1 MVVKKSDYEA
11 LLAEYSNS
19 RAAIALLKQYRL
31 YLEMVPS
38 FRRPEDSLVTI
49 PLPIIRLREEG
60 YESGKTVP
68 LPCDLGIFM
77 CDPEWKV
84 KTGVEI
90 FIFIY
95 RPQEDFSDILTR
107 WRETQVLLDREYE
120 WVMPQVHKHIY
131 SQEAEEI
138 YPLFVLFSE
147 TPERVKRGLMGA
159 NLPFVIQSTYDS
171 LEVEVEQSN
180 IEIKTILSQID
191 DGVDDS

>member
-19 RAAIALLKQYRL
+19 RAAVALLKQYRK
-31 YLEMVPS
+31 YLEMIPS
-38 FRRPEDSLVTI
+38 MRRSEDSLISI
-49 PLPIIRLREEG
+49 PLPVIRLREVG
-60 YESGKTVP
+60 YEAGKTVP

-95 RPQEDFSDILTR
+95 RPQEDFSDLLSR
-107 WRETQVLLDREYE
+107 WRQTQILLDREYE
-120 WVMPQVHKHIY
+120 WVMPLDYKHIY
-131 SQEAEEI
+131 SQDADEI

-147 TPERVKRGLMGA
+147 TPERIKRGLIGA
-159 NLPFVIQSTYDS
+159 GLPFVVQPTFDS
-171 LEVEVEQSN
+171 IDVEVEDSG
-180 IEIKTILSQID
+180 IEIQTILSQMDDGID
-191 DGVDDS
+191 DG